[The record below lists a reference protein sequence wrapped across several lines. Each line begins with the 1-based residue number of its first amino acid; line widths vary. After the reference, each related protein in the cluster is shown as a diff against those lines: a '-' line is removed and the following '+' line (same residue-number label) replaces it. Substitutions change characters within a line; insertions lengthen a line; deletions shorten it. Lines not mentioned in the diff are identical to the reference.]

1 MICCRT
7 QLLLTRRALPTRF
20 AILAVFLLGV
30 TMLGREAVQA
40 EEPANAFLGSLL
52 ELKYYD
58 LAEYY
63 LELQVEKDL
72 ISPEFRA
79 KLDYERAIILIQS
92 ARLIGNGD
100 ERDKQFEI
108 AQQLLE
114 KFTEGS
120 QNSDLKILASNE
132 LGNLLFQRASLILFE
147 ANQDENKAV
156 REDLLGQARTLLQR
170 AREIYVAG
178 RTQLKTELEAIPKIL
193 DPKTQQPEFARR
205 KSLYGNY
212 LQVMITATKLLEEIG
227 KTYDPGT
234 AEHKAAFEQALPEYD
249 EIAIKYRNKGA
260 GLIALVAQGRCYL
273 AIDDTK
279 QAMSYLKQVVDQ
291 RETPGFRNIVTL
303 AMPLYIEALAHE
315 SVNQIEQAL
324 AIGVEWNAEIRPNET
339 YNAEW
344 HAFQLE
350 LARTYIQKAQA
361 LEKKNPEDR
370 EARKAY
376 VAARKLAQ
384 EVLKY
389 PGQYKSVARDLIAS
403 LPDLP
408 GATAEEKKTPETFAE
423 ALTLGKEYMEAAQT
437 MEFTIKNLPATIE
450 AETDEANKNVLV
462 TQLREARENYKTTQ
476 AAAVSYYEMALIFTD
491 KDTPVEQ
498 LQEVYYNLTFINY
511 RRKQYFEAAVLGE
524 YLARRYP
531 GTNAARPCAKIALNC
546 YQLLYNEAASD
557 DREFEVLRLIDIAE
571 YTIKNWGTS
580 EEAID
585 ARRRLVPYMIEAGRF
600 DDARTFTLG
609 IPEGAAERLE
619 SELRLGRA
627 MWLRYRQSMA
637 EEKKLKENQSNPA
650 RLAELATEIPQLL
663 SVAAEMLTAGAGHL
677 AASAKTARITSSSL
691 NGLLSAC
698 QYYIQVSEAA
708 KAITHLE
715 AADYGLLTL
724 IRNNDPAASSSS
736 LAEQSFRIALSAH
749 IGMLGSG
756 QDAQAHIDAAKSI
769 MAELNDLVGETPAGQ
784 KRLVSIYFTLA
795 RELEAQ
801 LGAASDNAQRQVL
814 ANGFETFLSEVS
826 KTSDQFTVWH
836 WVGVTMQSL
845 GNGFEVNGT
854 MSPQAKVYYEKAI
867 AQFTKIKTKGKNDPT
882 WVHTDP
888 ATAKAYIGAIRLN
901 LALVMKKIGDYP
913 AASTEL
919 AWILLATPSNVSVQI
934 EAARTYM
941 ELGEREDDAAK
952 YLLAIGGA
960 RKMKSGDNLIWGW
973 KKINRLTQGK
983 DTFKNEYYESRL
995 GIVEARLGF
1004 AMLKTGEDK
1013 KKYLGYAKL
1022 EVLNTMKIYPELGGP
1037 EFKARFDALLRQI
1050 QEALGERATGF
1061 TDNKK

>member
-7 QLLLTRRALPTRF
+7 LLLLTRRALPTRF

-30 TMLGREAVQA
+30 TILGREAVQA
-40 EEPANAFLGSLL
+40 EEPAGAFLRSLR

-63 LELQVEKDL
+63 LDLQVEKDL
-72 ISPEFRA
+72 LSPEFRV
-79 KLDYERAIILIQS
+79 KLDYERALVLIQS

-100 ERDKQFEI
+100 ERDKQFAV

-114 KFTEGS
+114 KFAQGS
-120 QNSDLKILASNE
+120 QNAELQILASNE
-132 LGNLLFQRASLILFE
+132 LGNLLFLRANLILFE
-147 ANQDENKAV
+147 ASKDDNKTV
-156 REDLLGQARTLLQR
+156 RDDMLGKARALLKR

-193 DPKTQQPEFARR
+193 DAKTQQPQIERR

-234 AEHKAAFEQALPEYD
+234 AEHKAAFEQALPEYE

-279 QAMSYLKQVVDQ
+279 QAMSYLRQVVDQ

-303 AMPLYIEALAHE
+303 AMPLYIEVLSHE

-324 AIGVEWNAEIRPNET
+324 AIGVEWNADIRPNEA

-344 HAFQLE
+344 QAFQLE
-350 LARTYIQKAQA
+350 LARVYIQKAQT

-384 EVLKY
+384 QILKY
-389 PGQYKSVARDLIAS
+389 PGQYKSAARDLIAS

-408 GATAEEKKTPETFAE
+408 GGANEEEKTPETFAE
-423 ALTLGKEYMEAAQT
+423 ALAQGKEYMEAAQT
-437 MEFTIKNLPATIE
+437 MEFTIKSLPATIE
-450 AETDEANKNVLV
+450 VETDEANKIVLV
-462 TQLREARENYKTTQ
+462 AQLREARENYKSTQ
-476 AAAVSYYEMALIFTD
+476 AAAVSYYEMALAFTD
-491 KDTPVEQ
+491 ADTPVEQ
-498 LQEVYYNLTFINY
+498 LQEVYYYLTFINY
-511 RRKQYFEAAVLGE
+511 SRKQYFEAAVLGE

-546 YQLLYNEAASD
+546 YQLLYNQAAKD

-571 YTIKNWGTS
+571 YTIKNWETS

-600 DDARTFTLG
+600 DDARTYTLD
-609 IPEGAAERLE
+609 IPEGAPERLE

-627 MWLRYRQSMA
+627 MWLRYRQRTA

-663 SVAAEMLTAGAGHL
+663 AVAAEMLTAGTDHL
-677 AASAKTARITSSSL
+677 AASAKTARITSSSV

-698 QYYIQVSEAA
+698 QYYIQVGESA
-708 KAITHLE
+708 KAVTHLE
-715 AADYGLLTL
+715 ADDYGLLTL
-724 IRNNDPAASSSS
+724 IRNNNPAASSSS
-736 LAEQSFRIALSAH
+736 LAEQGFRIALSGH
-749 IGMLGSG
+749 IAMLGSG
-756 QDAQAHIDAAKSI
+756 EDAQAHIDDAKAI
-769 MAELNDLVGETPAGQ
+769 MAELNDLVGETPDGQ

-801 LGAASDNAQRQVL
+801 LAAASDDAQRQVL
-814 ANGFETFLSEVS
+814 ANGFETFLNEVS
-826 KTSDQFTVWH
+826 KTSDQFTVRH

-845 GNGFEVNGT
+845 GNGFEVNGKMT
-854 MSPQAKVYYEKAI
+854 PRAKKYYEKAI
-867 AQFTKIKTKGKNDPT
+867 AQFTSIKTTGKADPT
-882 WVHTDP
+882 WVHQDP
-888 ATAKAYIGAIRLN
+888 ATAQAYIGSIRLN
-901 LALVMKKIGDYP
+901 LAQVMKKIGDYP

-919 AWILLATPSNVSVQI
+919 AYILLATPSNVSVQI
-934 EAARTYM
+934 EAARTYSEIGM
-941 ELGEREDDAAK
+941 LEKDSAK

-960 RKMKSGDNLIWGW
+960 RKLKSGDNLIWGW
-973 KKINRLTQGK
+973 RKISRLTQGK
-983 DTFKNEYYESRL
+983 DAFKNEYYESRL
-995 GIVEARLGF
+995 GMAEARLGF

-1022 EVLNTMKIYPELGGP
+1022 EILNTKKIYPELGGP
-1037 EFKARFDALLRQI
+1037 EFQARFDAMLRQI
-1050 QEALGERATGF
+1050 QKALGERVTGLA
-1061 TDNKK
+1061 NK

>member
-7 QLLLTRRALPTRF
+7 QLLLTRRALPTRSV
-20 AILAVFLLGV
+20 ILAVFFLGV
-30 TMLGREAVQA
+30 AILGREAVQA
-40 EEPANAFLGSLL
+40 EEPASAFLGSLR

-63 LELQVEKDL
+63 LDLQVEKDL
-72 ISPEFRA
+72 LSPEFRA
-79 KLDYERAIILIQS
+79 KINYERAIVLVQS

-100 ERDKQFEI
+100 ERDKQFEV

-114 KFTEGS
+114 KFAQGS
-120 QNSDLKILASNE
+120 QDSELKILASNE

-147 ANQDENKAV
+147 ASQDENKSV
-156 REDLLGQARTLLQR
+156 RGDMLVQARSLLQR

-178 RTQLKTELEAIPKIL
+178 RAQLKMELEAIPKIL
-193 DPKTQQPEFARR
+193 DSKTQQPEIERR
-205 KSLYGNY
+205 KSLYANY

-227 KTYDPGT
+227 KTYEPGT
-234 AEHKAAFEQALPEYD
+234 AEHKVAFEQALPEYD

-303 AMPLYIEALAHE
+303 AMPLYIEALSHE

-324 AIGVEWNAEIRPNET
+324 TIGVEWNADIRPNET

-344 HAFQLE
+344 HAFQLK
-350 LARTYIQKAQA
+350 LARAYIHKAEV

-376 VAARKLAQ
+376 IAARKLAQ
-384 EVLKY
+384 QVLKF

-408 GATAEEKKTPETFAE
+408 GAAEEQKTPETFAE
-423 ALTLGKEYMEAAQT
+423 VLALGKEYMETAQT
-437 MEFTIKNLPATIE
+437 MEFTIKSLPATIE

-462 TQLREARENYKTTQ
+462 TQLREAQENYKSTQ
-476 AAAVSYYEMALIFTD
+476 AAAVSYYEMALTFTD
-491 KDTPVEQ
+491 ADTPVEQ
-498 LQEVYYNLTFINY
+498 LQEVYYYLTFINY
-511 RRKQYFEAAVLGE
+511 SRKQYYEAAVLGE

-531 GTNAARPCAKIALNC
+531 STNAARPCAKIALNC
-546 YQLLYNEAASD
+546 YQLLYNQAASG

-571 YTIKNWGTS
+571 YTINNWETS
-580 EEAID
+580 DEAKD

-600 DDARTFTLG
+600 DDARTLTLD

-627 MWLRYRQSMA
+627 MWLRYRHSTA
-637 EEKKLKENQSNPA
+637 EEKRLKANQSNPA
-650 RLAELATEIPQLL
+650 RLAELAIEIPQLL
-663 SVAAEMLTAGAGHL
+663 EIAAEMLTAGADHL
-677 AASAKTARITSSSL
+677 AASAKTARITSSSV

-736 LAEQSFRIALSAH
+736 LAEQSFRIALSGH
-749 IGMLGSG
+749 IAMLGSG
-756 QDAQAHIDAAKSI
+756 QDAQAHIDDAKAI
-769 MAELNDLVGETPAGQ
+769 MAELNDLVGETPDGQ

-801 LGAASDNAQRQVL
+801 LGAASDDAQRQVL
-814 ANGFETFLSEVS
+814 ANGFETFLNEVS
-826 KTSDQFTVWH
+826 KTSEQFTVRH

-854 MSPQAKVYYEKAI
+854 MTPQAKAYYEKAI
-867 AQFTKIKTKGKNDPT
+867 AQFTAIKAKSKADQA
-882 WVHTDP
+882 WVHEDP
-888 ATAKAYIGAIRLN
+888 ATAKAYIGSIRMN
-901 LALVMKKIGDYP
+901 LAQVMKKLGDYK
-913 AASTEL
+913 AANTEL
-919 AWILLATPSNVSVQI
+919 AYILLATPSNVSVQI
-934 EAARTYM
+934 EAARTYS
-941 ELGEREDDAAK
+941 ELGRLEKDSDK

-973 KKINRLTQGK
+973 RKINRLTLGK
-983 DTFKNEYYESRL
+983 DAFKNEYYESRL
-995 GIVEARLGF
+995 GIAEARLGY

-1013 KKYLGYAKL
+1013 KKYLGYAEL
-1022 EVLNTMKIYPELGGP
+1022 EVLNTKKIYPDLGGP
-1037 EFKARFDALLRQI
+1037 EFKARFDVLLKKI
-1050 QEALGERATGF
+1050 QEALAG
-1061 TDNKK
+1061 